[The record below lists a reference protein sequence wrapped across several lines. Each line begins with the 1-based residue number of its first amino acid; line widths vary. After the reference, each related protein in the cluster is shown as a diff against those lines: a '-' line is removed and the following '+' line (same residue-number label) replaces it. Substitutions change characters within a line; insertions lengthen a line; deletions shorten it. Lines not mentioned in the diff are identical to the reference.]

1 MTTTTEALLLEQS
14 AAFPP
19 PPRVELRASAA
30 AAAAATGRGESR
42 LNWKE
47 LSWRR
52 EGKVREIERDDDDD
66 DECSVGTSRDEKN
79 HWPHPQPLLL
89 SSAVA
94 APRIARHDQGP
105 SYPRRE
111 HRAQRASEELAADGS
126 VGRVGRGRRGRRRH
140 FVSCFFYSL
149 CRSTLSL
156 SLSLSPC
163 VFLVHRSRRE
173 QVRLARR
180 HTEKERETGRESRG
194 RKRQRPGS
202 NLPLLWKARSER
214 VSRRRCRRDSALHF

>member
-156 SLSLSPC
+156 SLSLSLRVC
-163 VFLVHRSRRE
+163 FSCTAHD
-173 QVRLARR
+173 
-180 HTEKERETGRESRG
+180 ESRCVSLDVTQ
-194 RKRQRPGS
+194 RKR
-202 NLPLLWKARSER
+202 ER
-214 VSRRRCRRDSALHF
+214 QGETAEEESGNALVLISLCFGKPEAKE